1 MVGLSLTSGVNA
13 SLTSWIDSSIPQ
25 TRNGTFEDGLQCY
38 SLPYGGIG
46 FLSHVLTYWTVGW
59 LLFSRIPW
67 RPWKYLK
74 KWKIDLVLASGSL
87 IFTFVI
93 SVLALVRCRF
103 HWPFVLI
110 AIWKTSFS
118 LTVTCTGIH
127 TSFNVRRLYRKR
139 SATEAMRQQS
149 LRMHGTIEQHNKK
162 EQQKYNERKLEHI
175 DPNAWFWT
183 RTWQW
188 MWVPGP
194 NTQSLPTIPPEQN
207 PVRSDDYGYSAALWL
222 AMYLLSVIIGLVGLI
237 AVVVNNWPNR
247 TRAMEIICEVFGGCA
262 ALVVVLALLLALYQ
276 GDLDIIPFVCCAAVV
291 TVTAFLSA
299 LWSDFILAAISVRDG
314 GSWSGVPSSGNTA
327 LFWAYFIAKRLPFF
341 SL

>member
-1 MVGLSLTSGVNA
+1 MVALSLTSGVCA
-13 SLTSWIDSSIPQ
+13 ALPSWIDSSIPK

-38 SLPYGGIG
+38 ALPYGGIG
-46 FLSHVLTYWTVGW
+46 FLSHILTYWTVGW
-59 LLFSRIPW
+59 LLVSRM
-67 RPWKYLK
+67 PWKPWQYLK
-74 KWKIDLVLASGSL
+74 KWKIDLVLSSCSL
-87 IFTFVI
+87 LFTFAI
-93 SVLALVRCRF
+93 SILALVRCRF

-118 LTVTCTGIH
+118 LTITCTGIH
-127 TSFNVRRLYRKR
+127 TSFNVRRLYQKR
-139 SATEAMRQQS
+139 STTEAMRQQA
-149 LRMHGTIEQHNKK
+149 LRKHETIEQQNK
-162 EQQKYNERKLEHI
+162 EEEQKYSERKLECI

-183 RTWQW
+183 RAMQW
-188 MWVPGP
+188 MSVPGP
-194 NTQSLPTIPPEQN
+194 KIQGLPTIPPEQN
-207 PVRSDDYGYSAALWL
+207 PVRSGDYGYSAVLWL
-222 AMYLLSVIIGLVGLI
+222 VIYLFSVIIGLVGLI

-262 ALVVVLALLLALYQ
+262 ALVVVLALLLALYH
-276 GDLDIIPFVCCAAVV
+276 GDLDIVPFICCAAVV

-314 GSWSGVPSSGNTA
+314 GSWLGVPSSGNTE